1 MIVTAAAR
9 TVPYTW
15 VEQTRD
21 GGRIVLP
28 YSGPE
33 CPGALLMLTV
43 TKGTATGRAAGATFL
58 MPLRDQKQP
67 QSVLR
72 AERAPDALRR
82 LRITVT
88 RTGQNV
94 FLAPST

>member
-1 MIVTAAAR
+1 VIVTAAAL

-28 YSGPE
+28 YSGFE
-33 CPGALLMLTV
+33 CPGALLVLTV
-43 TKGTATGRAAGATFL
+43 REGTATGRAAGDAFF
-58 MPLRDQKQP
+58 MPLRGQKQP